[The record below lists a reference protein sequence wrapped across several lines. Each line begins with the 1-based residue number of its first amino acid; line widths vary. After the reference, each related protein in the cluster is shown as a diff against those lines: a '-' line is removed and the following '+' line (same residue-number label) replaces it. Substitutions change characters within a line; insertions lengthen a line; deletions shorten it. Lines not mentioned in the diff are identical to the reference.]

1 MEVSA
6 GVLEEEG
13 GAGAL
18 NEEGHGMADHP
29 MPEGRDGRPHTQ
41 CLPRIMTCKR
51 PGWCDFSPEKG
62 QGCPEALLDSMA
74 GPLNVHF
81 KL

>member
-18 NEEGHGMADHP
+18 NEEA
-29 MPEGRDGRPHTQ
+29 EGRDGRPHTQ

>member
-6 GVLEEEG
+6 GVLKEEG

-18 NEEGHGMADHP
+18 SEGA
-29 MPEGRDGRPHTQ
+29 EGREGRPHTQ
-41 CLPRIMTCKR
+41 RLPRIMTRKR
-51 PGWCDFSPEKG
+51 PGWCDSSPEKG
-62 QGCPEALLDSMA
+62 QGGPEALLDSVA
-74 GPLNVHF
+74 GPLNVHL